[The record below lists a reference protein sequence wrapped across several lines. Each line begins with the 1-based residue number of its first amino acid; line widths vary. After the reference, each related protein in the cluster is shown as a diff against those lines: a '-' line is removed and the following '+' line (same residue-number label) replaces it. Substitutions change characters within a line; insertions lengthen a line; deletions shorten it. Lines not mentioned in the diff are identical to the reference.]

1 MHIQNYINLSSLL
14 KFHYF
19 RYNIIIIA
27 RAGKYSSGPGLS
39 TECPG
44 AVRTS
49 GDVGGDGRVSAVRG
63 KNGEGPRSAT
73 SANCCERDTDTL
85 VSTR

>member
-1 MHIQNYINLSSLL
+1 MHIQNLSSLL
-14 KFHYF
+14 KFHFF
-19 RYNIIIIA
+19 RYIA
-27 RAGKYSSGPGLS
+27 RAGKYSSDPGLP

-73 SANCCERDTDTL
+73 SANCCERDTNTL